1 MVGKGNINVQRWQK
15 RFLKIK
21 GFQVPKGTRLT
32 KCTKKSQGKQ
42 WVLTGPML
50 KMSNDSK
57 RNLKDQDLKGA
68 PKGPSIEKGYLKVQ
82 SGQRNY
88 KDQRFIKGI

>member
-1 MVGKGNINVQRWQK
+1 MSNVGKTVFKDQRLPGTKGNKIDKVYQK
-15 RFLKIK
+15 I
-21 GFQVPKGTRLT
+21 
-32 KCTKKSQGKQ
+32 QGKK
-42 WVLTGPML
+42 WVLNGPML

-68 PKGPSIEKGYLKVQ
+68 PKGPSIEKGYFKVQ

-88 KDQRFIKGI
+88 KDKRFIKGI